1 MSSNYY
7 YAVNGKRQGPV
18 TLDELKLMAA
28 REDLKRSDLVW
39 TEGMPAWQPAGSEI
53 AIFQGLPPDLEPDT
67 SVRCTLPANEPANIF
82 IPGKNQQKHESPP
95 LGNIDESAQI
105 TLPPKDNAGTQPD
118 ECAEQLDKAEK
129 KWTEA
134 VMLGAQVLVDYIAS
148 HNIYPSRE
156 QWNAEI
162 LKLQNPHGTFAD
174 FDMDNVWT
182 ASHNAAREYDR
193 CGGIKKLSETVDQTL
208 SRSPQPDFRP
218 KGRTLGLLGLGTGA
232 LAGDGQDFR
241 PKGRTLGLLGVLI
254 SIVAGLIIYRVNKQI
269 QEAKWEREAPQR
281 EAAWELSVISNS
293 EDYGSKAGEKM
304 CLAGLATGIMRAR
317 TESEISQLAN
327 YMWSNP
333 NNEKLRDVCGGTIR
347 ATGGDFETA
356 EAKASFV
363 SGFVQSYIGEINAF
377 KQRNQPLY

>member
-208 SRSPQPDFRP
+208 SISPQP
-218 KGRTLGLLGLGTGA
+218 
-232 LAGDGQDFR
+232 DFR